1 MFQIG
6 QKILAKWSD
15 SGKRDLDSLTT
26 PSYSAT
32 IRSINEDETYD
43 ILFDDQTLQTK
54 TDERYIT
61 TEQQIKQEIRANFL
75 KQFEVKTRAEIKRG
89 SKAIYWI
96 ELPNGKFK
104 KLGQYVTTTVPW
116 EGVEKG
122 TEYERTFLH
131 FTDLDRPIESCHHTD
146 VFYAQLT

>member
-32 IRSINEDETYD
+32 IRSINDDETYD
-43 ILFDDQTLQTK
+43 ILFNDRTLQQNTLEK
-54 TDERYIT
+54 YIT
-61 TEQQIKQEIRANFL
+61 TEEKIKLENRLEFL

-96 ELPNGKFK
+96 ELPTGKFK

-131 FTDLDRPIESCHHTD
+131 FTDLDRPIESSHHTD
-146 VFYAQLT
+146 IFYAQLT

>member
-15 SGKRDLDSLTT
+15 SGKRDLDSLAT

-32 IRSINEDETYD
+32 IHSINDDETYD
-43 ILFDDQTLQTK
+43 ILFNDQKLQQNTLEK
-54 TDERYIT
+54 YIT
-61 TEQQIKQEIRANFL
+61 TGEQIKNQNRLEFL
-75 KQFEVKTRAEIKRG
+75 RQFAVKTRAEIKRG
-89 SKAIYWI
+89 SKSIYWI

-116 EGVEKG
+116 EGVMKG

-131 FTDLDRPIESCHHTD
+131 FTDLNRPIESSHHTD